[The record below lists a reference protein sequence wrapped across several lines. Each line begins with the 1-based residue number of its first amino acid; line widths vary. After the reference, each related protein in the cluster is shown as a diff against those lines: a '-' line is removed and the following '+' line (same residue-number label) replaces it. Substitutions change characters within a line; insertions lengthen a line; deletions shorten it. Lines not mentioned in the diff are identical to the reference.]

1 MKEEI
6 TIIANAL
13 RSAQDYL
20 YDNLDAICDE
30 NYREETQRVLEEI
43 EQAIVIADNLRRLY
57 SALVKRNISLV
68 K

>member
-57 SALVKRNISLV
+57 SKQFS
-68 K
+68 